1 MYIAIDFDGTVVK
14 HKYPE
19 IGEDIGAVPVLKAL
33 VAKGHKLILHTMRG
47 HTLEGRDTLQEAI
60 DWFEKNGIEL
70 YGVNEN
76 KSQKRWTTSKK
87 VFANLYIDDSALG
100 APVMYDN
107 EFNRFID
114 WKSIEQYFKAT
125 DLI

>member
-47 HTLEGRDTLQEAI
+47 HTLEGRDTLQEVI

>member
-125 DLI
+125 DMI